1 MQELE
6 EKLKD
11 NLKQIVLNADYELM
25 DKLFIQGLEK
35 EKEQIKKANMDGY
48 KEGCTYHSFDH
59 QPKTTEEYYNQTYNQ
74 KQHIIDIMKADEDD
88 GLYNQIN

>member
-1 MQELE
+1 MKTAMQELE

-35 EKEQIKKANMDGY
+35 AFNDGHHADVGHIDKAW
-48 KEGCTYHSFDH
+48 
-59 QPKTTEEYYNQTYNQ
+59 EYYNQTYN
-74 KQHIIDIMKADEDD
+74 KPI
-88 GLYNQIN
+88 L

>member
-1 MQELE
+1 MKTAMQELE

-35 EKEQIKKANMDGY
+35 EKKQIVKAFNDGHHADVGHID
-48 KEGCTYHSFDH
+48 KAW
-59 QPKTTEEYYNQTYNQ
+59 EYFNQTYNQ
-74 KQHIIDIMKADEDD
+74 DK
-88 GLYNQIN
+88 

>member
-1 MQELE
+1 MKTAMQELE

-35 EKEQIKKANMDGY
+35 EKEQIVKAFNDGHHADVGHID
-48 KEGCTYHSFDH
+48 KAW
-59 QPKTTEEYYNQTYNQ
+59 EYYNQTYN
-74 KQHIIDIMKADEDD
+74 KPI
-88 GLYNQIN
+88 L